1 MIAVLA
7 VYILCKGIHLL
18 CGSSGVQ
25 GVLDG
30 GTLQRSLEDAAV
42 RTWAPGYAA
51 AVEEQKTPD
60 WMAVWLEQVAPVASY
75 LAAGQAV
82 ETESDGG
89 MKQASRASGGAVGR
103 GEKEA
108 GASVPGVD
116 NDAPGQAEKEPDT
129 SVPGVDNDASGR
141 AEKKPDTPVT
151 GADNDAPGQAESDA
165 DGWLDEAGS
174 AVSGQAETGASG
186 DTADQA
192 EPAADETPDNTS
204 EQTEMVRAAM
214 SRTVSDELLAQL
226 EDFDFL
232 VSNYFT
238 VDPGTTADSELLDI
252 DTLLAEDLSIVQDP
266 QSPQILIYH
275 THSQES
281 FADSREGV
289 TADTI
294 VGMGDVLADELAAY
308 GYNVIHDTGVYDLV
322 DGELDRGA
330 AYDYARDAVS
340 RILEEHPTIEVV
352 IDLHRDGVDGHKFV
366 TEIDGRPT
374 SMIMFFNGI
383 SRNNLDE
390 PLYWLENPYIMQNL
404 AFSMQLELKAREQY
418 PGFTRNIYLKAERFN
433 LHLRPRSLLIEAGT
447 QLNTVEEEKNA
458 MRPLAN
464 LLHQVLGGFAG

>member
-1 MIAVLA
+1 MRRDGWLQKLLYLMIAVLA
-7 VYILCKGIHLL
+7 VYILYKGFRLISD
-18 CGSSGVQ
+18 SSSAQ

-30 GTLQRSLEDAAV
+30 GSLQRSLEDAAV

-51 AVEEQKTPD
+51 AVEEQKPPD
-60 WMAVWLEQVAPVASY
+60 WMAVWMEQVAPVASY
-75 LAAGQAV
+75 LASGQTDAVQGETAG
-82 ETESDGG
+82 EESD
-89 MKQASRASGGAVGR
+89 
-103 GEKEA
+103 
-108 GASVPGVD
+108 
-116 NDAPGQAEKEPDT
+116 T
-129 SVPGVDNDASGR
+129 
-141 AEKKPDTPVT
+141 
-151 GADNDAPGQAESDA
+151 
-165 DGWLDEAGS
+165 
-174 AVSGQAETGASG
+174 SGQADAARGETAGTEDSTPG
-186 DTADQA
+186 LA
-192 EPAADETPDNTS
+192 ETVPDDAVA
-204 EQTEMVRAAM
+204 EQTEP
-214 SRTVSDELLAQL
+214 SREAVSHTVSDELLAQL

-232 VSNYFT
+232 LSNYFT
-238 VDPGTTADSELLDI
+238 VDPGTTADSGLLDI
-252 DTLLAEDLSIVQDP
+252 DTLLAEDLSIVQEP

-275 THSQES
+275 THSQEA

-294 VGMGDVLADELAAY
+294 VGMGDVLAEELAAY

-322 DGELDRGA
+322 DGELDRSA

-390 PLYWLENPYIMQNL
+390 PLYWLENPYITQNL

-447 QLNTVEEEKNA
+447 QLNTVEEEQNA
-458 MRPLAN
+458 MRPLAD
-464 LLHQVLGGFAG
+464 LLHQVLEGPGE

>member
-1 MIAVLA
+1 MRRDGWLQKLLYRMIAALA
-7 VYILCKGIHLL
+7 FYIVCKGIYLL
-18 CGSSGVQ
+18 GNSSGVQ
-25 GVLDG
+25 GVLDD

-51 AVEEQKTPD
+51 AVEKQEQPD
-60 WMAVWLEQVAPVASY
+60 WMAIWMEQVAPVASY
-75 LAAGQAV
+75 LAVGQAG
-82 ETESDGG
+82 ETEQ
-89 MKQASRASGGAVGR
+89 M
-103 GEKEA
+103 
-108 GASVPGVD
+108 P
-116 NDAPGQAEKEPDT
+116 
-129 SVPGVDNDASGR
+129 
-141 AEKKPDTPVT
+141 
-151 GADNDAPGQAESDA
+151 
-165 DGWLDEAGS
+165 
-174 AVSGQAETGASG
+174 
-186 DTADQA
+186 
-192 EPAADETPDNTS
+192 DETVS
-204 EQTEMVRAAM
+204 EQTEIIPDDAA
-214 SRTVSDELLAQL
+214 SEQAEITADDTVSEQTETMPDDIVSAQMETVREAVSHSVSDGFLAQL
-226 EDFDFL
+226 EDFEFL
-232 VSNYFT
+232 LSNYFT

-275 THSQES
+275 THSQEA

-294 VGMGDVLADELAAY
+294 VGMGDVLAEELAAY

-322 DGELDRGA
+322 DGELDRSA

-352 IDLHRDGVDGHKFV
+352 IDLHRDGVDGQKLV
-366 TEIDGRPT
+366 TEIEGRPT

-390 PLYWLENPYIMQNL
+390 PLPWLENPYIKQNL
-404 AFSMQLELKAREQY
+404 AFSMQLELKARDQY

-458 MRPLAN
+458 MPPLAD
-464 LLHQVLGGFAG
+464 LLNQVLSGAKE